1 MVVLIII
8 IKKTR
13 MHLLF
18 QYMDKKEKENAF
30 YLVSTP
36 ARCFWRD
43 LGRTLAPAGLGR
55 NIVLREVIRTESFT
69 EKLRR
74 NSEGSYERWQ
84 KRITV
89 MNYLVKCIARDP
101 IVCRRIAS
109 DCRLAIPAVR
119 ETVAFAPNVV
129 PTGLAAFFESP
140 DEPTSRLI
148 HQKTNLCQ
156 SQTPST

>member
-1 MVVLIII
+1 MVARMVYTLHEMVVLIIII

-30 YLVSTP
+30 YLASTP
-36 ARCFWRD
+36 ARCFC
-43 LGRTLAPAGLGR
+43 R

-89 MNYLVKCIARDP
+89 TNYLVKCIARDP

-119 ETVAFAPNVV
+119 EAVAFAPNVV